1 MRTRG
6 EKSNSCSCLHDKA
19 SGLGTRRNHYI
30 IERKLIMNTVKIRD
44 IEIGAGAP
52 KIIVP
57 IVGITK
63 EDIIE
68 EAKTFDSIPVDVV
81 EWRVDWF
88 EGVFDFAKVE
98 DVLKDLRTVL
108 GNIPLL
114 MTFRTSKEGGEKAIE
129 PDAYAELNIKAAQ
142 TGYVDLVDVEIFTG
156 DEIVKKII
164 DGAHAAGVK
173 VIASNHDFFK
183 TPAKADIIYRLRK
196 MQDMNADIP
205 KIAVMPQNKKDVLT
219 LLAATEEMATNYA
232 DRPIITMSMA
242 GTGVISRLCGEV
254 FGSSMTFGAAKK
266 ASAPGQMGVED
277 LSTVLGL
284 LHKSM

>member
-1 MRTRG
+1 
-6 EKSNSCSCLHDKA
+6 
-19 SGLGTRRNHYI
+19 
-30 IERKLIMNTVKIRD
+30 MNTIKVRD

-57 IVGITK
+57 IIGVTK
-63 EDIIE
+63 EDILN

-88 EGVFDFAKVE
+88 EHVFEFDKVE
-98 DVLKDLRTVL
+98 DVLKELRTAL

-114 MTFRTSKEGGEKAIE
+114 LTFRTKKEGGEKAI
-129 PDAYAELNIKAAQ
+129 DTKDYKELNLRAAK
-142 TGYVDLVDVEIFTG
+142 TGYVDFIDVEIFTG
-156 DEIVKKII
+156 DDVVREII
-164 DGAHAAGVK
+164 DGAHAAGVR

-183 TPAKADIIYRLRK
+183 TPAKSDIIYRLRK
-196 MQDMNADIP
+196 MQDMGADIP
-205 KIAVMPQNKKDVLT
+205 KIAVMPQSKRDVLT
-219 LLAATEEMATNYA
+219 LLCATEEMVTDYA

-266 ASAPGQMGVED
+266 ASAPGQMGVND
-277 LSTVLGL
+277 LNTVLDL
-284 LHKSM
+284 LHCAM

>member
-1 MRTRG
+1 
-6 EKSNSCSCLHDKA
+6 
-19 SGLGTRRNHYI
+19 
-30 IERKLIMNTVKIRD
+30 MNTIKVRD

-57 IVGITK
+57 IVGVTK
-63 EDIIE
+63 EDILN

-88 EGVFDFAKVE
+88 EYVFEFDKVE
-98 DVLKDLRTVL
+98 DVLKDLRNVL

-114 MTFRTSKEGGEKAIE
+114 LTFRTKKEGGEKAI
-129 PDAYAELNIKAAQ
+129 DTKDYKELNLRAAK
-142 TGYVDLVDVEIFTG
+142 TGYVDFIDVEIFTG
-156 DEIVKKII
+156 DDVVREII

-183 TPAKADIIYRLRK
+183 TPAKSDIIYRLRK
-196 MQDMNADIP
+196 MQDMGADIP
-205 KIAVMPQNKKDVLT
+205 KIAVMPQSKRDVLT
-219 LLAATEEMATNYA
+219 LLCATEEMVTDYA

-266 ASAPGQMGVED
+266 ASAPGQMGVND
-277 LSTVLGL
+277 LNTVLDL
-284 LHKSM
+284 LHCAM

>member
-1 MRTRG
+1 
-6 EKSNSCSCLHDKA
+6 
-19 SGLGTRRNHYI
+19 
-30 IERKLIMNTVKIRD
+30 MNTIKIRE
-44 IEIGAGAP
+44 IEIVACAP

-81 EWRVDWF
+81 EWRADWF

-98 DVLKDLRTVL
+98 DVLKDLREAL

-266 ASAPGQMGVED
+266 ASAPGQMGVND
-277 LSTVLGL
+277 LNTVLGL
-284 LHKSM
+284 LHNAM

>member
-1 MRTRG
+1 M
-6 EKSNSCSCLHDKA
+6 
-19 SGLGTRRNHYI
+19 
-30 IERKLIMNTVKIRD
+30 
-44 IEIGAGAP
+44 
-52 KIIVP
+52 
-57 IVGITK
+57 
-63 EDIIE
+63 
-68 EAKTFDSIPVDVV
+68 V

-88 EGVFDFAKVE
+88 DDVFATEKVLETAKE
-98 DVLKDLRTVL
+98 LQEVLKDIPVL
-108 GNIPLL
+108 L
-114 MTFRTSKEGGEKAIE
+114 TFRTSKEGGEKAIE

-142 TGYVDLVDVEIFTG
+142 TGYVDLIDVEIFTG

-266 ASAPGQMGVED
+266 ASAPGQMGVND
-277 LSTVLGL
+277 LNTVLGL
-284 LHKSM
+284 LHNAM

>member
-1 MRTRG
+1 
-6 EKSNSCSCLHDKA
+6 
-19 SGLGTRRNHYI
+19 
-30 IERKLIMNTVKIRD
+30 MNTIKVRD

-57 IVGITK
+57 IVGVTK
-63 EDIIE
+63 EDILN

-88 EGVFDFAKVE
+88 EHVFEFDKVE
-98 DVLKDLRTVL
+98 DVLKDLRNVL

-114 MTFRTSKEGGEKAIE
+114 LTFRTKKEGGEKAI
-129 PDAYAELNIKAAQ
+129 DTKDYKELNLRAAK
-142 TGYVDLVDVEIFTG
+142 TGYVDFIDVEIFTG
-156 DEIVKKII
+156 DDVVREII
-164 DGAHAAGVK
+164 DGAHAADVK

-183 TPAKADIIYRLRK
+183 TPAKSDIIYRLRK
-196 MQDMNADIP
+196 MQDMGADIP
-205 KIAVMPQNKKDVLT
+205 KIAVMPQSRRDVLT
-219 LLAATEEMATNYA
+219 LLCATEEMVTDYA

-266 ASAPGQMGVED
+266 ASAPGQMGVND
-277 LSTVLGL
+277 LNTVLDL
-284 LHKSM
+284 LHCAM

>member
-1 MRTRG
+1 
-6 EKSNSCSCLHDKA
+6 
-19 SGLGTRRNHYI
+19 
-30 IERKLIMNTVKIRD
+30 MNTVKIRD
-44 IEIGAGAP
+44 IEIGTGAP

-57 IVGITK
+57 IVGVTK

-68 EAKTFDSIPVDVV
+68 EAKTFDSIPIDVV

-98 DVLKDLRTVL
+98 DVLKDLREVL

-129 PDAYAELNIKAAQ
+129 PEAYAELNIKAAQ

-156 DEIVKKII
+156 DDIVKKII

-205 KIAVMPQNKKDVLT
+205 KIAVMPQSSKDVLT
-219 LLAATEEMATNYA
+219 LLTVTESWRETGKT
-232 DRPIITMSMA
+232 PVITMSMA
-242 GTGVISRLCGEV
+242 GEGLISRLCGEI
-254 FGSSMTFGAAKK
+254 FGSAVSFGTAGKS
-266 ASAPGQMGVED
+266 SAPGQIDAEE
-277 LSTVLGL
+277 LRRILEIIHQNSNRQ
-284 LHKSM
+284 

>member
-1 MRTRG
+1 
-6 EKSNSCSCLHDKA
+6 
-19 SGLGTRRNHYI
+19 
-30 IERKLIMNTVKIRD
+30 MNTVKIRD

-129 PDAYAELNIKAAQ
+129 PDVYVELNKKAAA
-142 TGYVDLVDVEIFTG
+142 TGLVDLVDVEAFTG
-156 DEIVKKII
+156 DSYVKEIIEA
-164 DGAHAAGVK
+164 AHEAGVA
-173 VIASNHDFFK
+173 VVASNHDFDK
-183 TPAKADIIYRLRK
+183 TPDKDDIVGRLRK
-196 MQDMNADIP
+196 MQELDADIP

-219 LLAATEEMATNYA
+219 LLAATEEMVSEYA

-266 ASAPGQMGVED
+266 ASAPGQMNAAD
-277 LSTVLGL
+277 LNTVLNL
-284 LHKSM
+284 IHESM

>member
-1 MRTRG
+1 
-6 EKSNSCSCLHDKA
+6 
-19 SGLGTRRNHYI
+19 
-30 IERKLIMNTVKIRD
+30 MNTVKIRD

-129 PDAYAELNIKAAQ
+129 PEAYAELNIKAAQ
-142 TGYVDLVDVEIFTG
+142 TGEIGDGRIFVIPIEDAIRIRTG
-156 DEIVKKII
+156 ERGD
-164 DGAHAAGVK
+164 
-173 VIASNHDFFK
+173 IAL
-183 TPAKADIIYRLRK
+183 Y
-196 MQDMNADIP
+196 NAE
-205 KIAVMPQNKKDVLT
+205 Q
-219 LLAATEEMATNYA
+219 E
-232 DRPIITMSMA
+232 R
-242 GTGVISRLCGEV
+242 
-254 FGSSMTFGAAKK
+254 
-266 ASAPGQMGVED
+266 
-277 LSTVLGL
+277 
-284 LHKSM
+284 

>member
-1 MRTRG
+1 
-6 EKSNSCSCLHDKA
+6 
-19 SGLGTRRNHYI
+19 
-30 IERKLIMNTVKIRD
+30 MNTIKVRD

-57 IVGITK
+57 IVGVTK
-63 EDIIE
+63 EDILN

-88 EGVFDFAKVE
+88 EHVFEFDKVE
-98 DVLKDLRTVL
+98 DVLKELRTVL

-114 MTFRTSKEGGEKAIE
+114 LTFRTKKEGGEKAI
-129 PDAYAELNIKAAQ
+129 DTKDYKELNLRAGK
-142 TGYVDLVDVEIFTG
+142 TGYVDFIDVEIFTG
-156 DEIVKKII
+156 DDVVREII
-164 DGAHAAGVK
+164 DGAHAAGVR

-183 TPAKADIIYRLRK
+183 TPAKSDIIYRLRK
-196 MQDMNADIP
+196 MQDMGADIP
-205 KIAVMPQNKKDVLT
+205 KIAVMPQSKRDVLT
-219 LLAATEEMATNYA
+219 LLCATEEMVTDYA

-266 ASAPGQMGVED
+266 ASAPGQMGVND
-277 LSTVLGL
+277 LNTVLDL
-284 LHKSM
+284 LHCAM

>member
-1 MRTRG
+1 
-6 EKSNSCSCLHDKA
+6 
-19 SGLGTRRNHYI
+19 
-30 IERKLIMNTVKIRD
+30 MNTIKVRD

-57 IVGITK
+57 IVGVTK
-63 EDIIE
+63 EDILN

-88 EGVFDFAKVE
+88 EHVFEFDKVE
-98 DVLKDLRTVL
+98 DVLKELRTAL

-114 MTFRTSKEGGEKAIE
+114 LTFRTKKEGGEKAI
-129 PDAYAELNIKAAQ
+129 DTKDYKELNLRAAK
-142 TGYVDLVDVEIFTG
+142 TGYVDFIDVEIFTG
-156 DEIVKKII
+156 DDVVREII
-164 DGAHAAGVK
+164 DGAHAAGVR

-183 TPAKADIIYRLRK
+183 TPAKSDIIYRLRK
-196 MQDMNADIP
+196 MQDMGADIP
-205 KIAVMPQNKKDVLT
+205 KIAVMPQSRRDVLT
-219 LLAATEEMATNYA
+219 LLCATEEMVSDYA

-266 ASAPGQMGVED
+266 ASAPGQMGVND
-277 LSTVLGL
+277 LNTVLDL
-284 LHKSM
+284 LHCAM